1 MEVWPRLPAGFQF
14 GVATAAYQIEGGVD
28 ADGRGRSVWDT
39 FSHTPGRT
47 RDGDTGDVACDSYH
61 RYPQDVAL
69 IAGLGAQA
77 YRFSVAW
84 PRVQPDGR
92 GAVNRPGLDYYSR
105 LVDALL
111 EVGIEPVVTL
121 FHWDLPQA
129 LEDAGGWLNR
139 GLRRAVR
146 RLRRH
151 RACRPRRPV
160 PTWITLDEPFVHTTF
175 GYGWG
180 THAPG
185 RRLGLGALVAAHH
198 PAARP
203 RAGRPGAACRRAAR
217 SDRDHQRLHSRA
229 RRLRRAGGRRRRR
242 ALRRRGERLLQR
254 PGAAWPLPGRVG
266 GAGTGSRPLGGARR
280 RPGRHHRPAG
290 LPRHQLLLPNQGCGP
305 RPAATTRWARI
316 GCPSRAW
323 SGPRSTGRSCPTA
336 CASCWSG
343 CPTGTAMRCPRST

>member
-139 GLRRAVR
+139 DAAARFADYAGTAHAALGDR
-146 RLRRH
+146 
-151 RACRPRRPV
+151 V
-160 PTWITLDEPFVHTTF
+160 PTWITLNEPFVHTTF

-185 RRLGLGALVAAHH
+185 RRLGGGGAHGSAGVGDPDPTAQPVGTQRLDGQPVAEQLVVRSHQRAQAE
-198 PAARP
+198 PAAGSM
-203 RAGRPGAACRRAAR
+203 RAPSVAE
-217 SDRDHQRLHSRA
+217 
-229 RRLRRAGGRRRRR
+229 GGVD
-242 ALRRRGERLLQR
+242 ERLVQCD
-254 PGAAWPLPGRVG
+254 
-266 GAGTGSRPLGGARR
+266 
-280 RPGRHHRPAG
+280 PGRHPVAKGGMRGAG
-290 LPRHQLLLPNQGCGP
+290 VAVSYTHLTLP
-305 RPAATTRWARI
+305 TKRI
-316 GCPSRAW
+316 V
-323 SGPRSTGRSCPTA
+323 
-336 CASCWSG
+336 
-343 CPTGTAMRCPRST
+343 